1 MKLYINILLFFLTQ
15 TCFSQ
20 LVTSS
25 GQSPVGL
32 VQNVLLGPG
41 VTVSNITY
49 NGSPSAIGYFDGSQ
63 TNLGIDSGI
72 VLTTGTVLQNGSGP
86 HGPNDQAG
94 AGVDNGT
101 AGSGLLSSI
110 INGSPTFNASILEFD
125 FIPYSD
131 TVRFKYV
138 FGSDEYPEFAPPN
151 NSSFN
156 DVFGFFI
163 SGPGVP
169 GMMNIARLPTN
180 GSIVS
185 INNVNAI
192 TNSAFFIPNGDGSTA
207 PQNSS
212 PTFIQ
217 YDGFTQ
223 VLEAVSQ
230 VQCGE
235 TYHLIIA
242 VSDVGDGEWDS
253 GIFLEANSL
262 SSANPI
268 NVNYSISQQ
277 VFIDSTWMAE
287 GCVDAT
293 VTVQRQQGSNTALTI
308 PIQLSGTATNGLDY
322 TGVPANVTFN
332 PGQTS
337 VSFTINVINDAL
349 AEGLESLMM
358 SFMIQDP
365 CGNISPIDL
374 ELQIQD
380 VMPVDVVINGNQM
393 VCPGDDVT
401 LNASTTG
408 GVSPYT
414 YIWSTGS
421 TSSSITVSPSVSTTY
436 SVSVTDNCLN
446 QTVTADYIVNVPIL
460 DTLNISTS
468 GDVVEICP
476 NMLNILYADATGGAQ
491 PYSYIWTV
499 NSQVVGLSDSLIVT
513 PNYTTTYIVEVSDIC
528 GNTDFDSIIYTVVS
542 PPLSLTMTPM
552 TQTCPGDSVML
563 SVFPSGGYGNYY
575 YTWTHN
581 GASTQSIKVAPLVST
596 TYEVIVTD
604 DCQTMSVSG
613 LTQIEVIKPNADFSI
628 ISSTLYQ
635 GIPITFQNLSSNGTN
650 YDWLFGDGMGSQL
663 THPNHVYNDAGSYFV
678 TLIAE
683 DANGCLDSIVKPI
696 TIEEEFYIYIPN
708 TFIPDNDRINE
719 TFSGSFI
726 GVSGINMEI
735 YNRWGELIFES
746 DDINFEWDGL
756 YKGKMVIPGT
766 YTWRLTYARGT
777 KREYHLTGHIS
788 VIR

>member
-1 MKLYINILLFFLTQ
+1 MKGFLYILAFFLSQ
-15 TCFSQ
+15 TYYAQ

-101 AGSGLLSSI
+101 GGSGLLSSI

-151 NSSFN
+151 NSGFN

-212 PTFIQ
+212 PTYIQ

-268 NVNYSISQQ
+268 DINYSISQQ
-277 VFIDSTWMAE
+277 VFLDSTWMAE

-293 VTVQRQQGSNTALTI
+293 VTVERQQGSSTALTI
-308 PIQLSGTATNGLDY
+308 PIQLSGTATNGVDY
-322 TGVPANVTFN
+322 TGVPASVTFN
-332 PGQTS
+332 PGQTTA
-337 VSFTINVINDAL
+337 SFTINVINDGI
-349 AEGLESLMM
+349 AEGLENLIM

-365 CGNISPIDL
+365 CGNMSPIDL

-401 LNASTTG
+401 LNASVTG

-421 TSSSITVSPSVSTTY
+421 TSSSITVSPLVTSNY

-446 QTVTADYIVNVPIL
+446 QTVTADYILNVPIL
-460 DTLNISTS
+460 DTLEILTS
-468 GDVVEICP
+468 GDIVEICP
-476 NMLNILYADATGGAQ
+476 NMLNVLYADAIGGAQ
-491 PYSYIWTV
+491 PYSYVWSV
-499 NSQVVGLSDSLIVT
+499 NTQVAGLSDSLIVT

-528 GNTDFDSIIYTVVS
+528 GNTDLDSILYTVVS

-552 TQTCPGDSVML
+552 TQTCPGDSVL
-563 SVFPSGGYGNYY
+563 ISVFPSGGYGNYY

-581 GASTQSIKVAPLVST
+581 GAATQSIKVAPLVST
-596 TYEVIVTD
+596 PYEVIVTD

-613 LTQIEVIKPNADFSI
+613 VTQIEVIKPNADFTI

-635 GIPITFQNLSSNGTN
+635 GIPITFQNLSSNGTS
-650 YDWLFGDGMGSQL
+650 YDWFFGDGFGSQL
-663 THPNHVYNDAGSYFV
+663 THPNHVYSDAGSYYV
-678 TLIAE
+678 TLVAE
-683 DANGCLDSIVKPI
+683 DANGCLDSVVKPI

-708 TFIPDNDRINE
+708 TFVPDNDRINE

-735 YNRWGELIFES
+735 YNRWGELIFET
-746 DDINFEWDGL
+746 DDINFEWDGM
-756 YKGKMVIPGT
+756 YKGEMVMSGT
-766 YTWRLTYARGT
+766 YIWRLAYARGT

>member
-151 NSSFN
+151 NSGFN

-212 PTFIQ
+212 PTYIQ

-253 GIFLEANSL
+253 GIFLQANSL

-268 NVNYSISQQ
+268 DINYSISQQ
-277 VFIDSTWMAE
+277 VFLDSTWMAE

-293 VTVQRQQGSNTALTI
+293 VTVERQQGSNTALTI
-308 PIQLSGTATNGLDY
+308 PIQLSGTATNGVDY

-349 AEGLESLMM
+349 AEGLESLIM

-365 CGNISPIDL
+365 CGNMSPIDL

-421 TSSSITVSPSVSTTY
+421 TSSSITVSPTVSTTY

-446 QTVTADYIVNVPIL
+446 QTVTTDYIVNVPIL
-460 DTLNISTS
+460 DTLHISTS

-476 NMLNILYADATGGAQ
+476 NVLNVLYADAIGGAQ

-528 GNTDFDSIIYTVVS
+528 GNTDSDSIIYTVVS

-552 TQTCPGDSVML
+552 TQTCPGDSVLL

-581 GASTQSIKVAPLVST
+581 GASTQSITVAPLVST

-635 GIPITFQNLSSNGTN
+635 GIPITFQNLSSNGTS

-663 THPNHVYNDAGSYFV
+663 THPNHVYSDAGSYFV

-756 YKGKMVIPGT
+756 YRGKMVIPGT
-766 YTWRLTYARGT
+766 YIWRLSYARGT

>member
-788 VIR
+788 VIH